1 MKTELKILKLITIV
15 FSLLVIFTLVNCND
29 EKCPYPDSM
38 EHIYY
43 TLSEDTLLIPYTG
56 YETLKFLRMTPSDT
70 DTVIYKGMG
79 RIYYE
84 NTETNYDLEPCRE
97 TYHYEAYKIK
107 FENQETISSIYDI
120 ELKLETFVSS
130 STEYFINYYKRSFSD
145 VTSLTINYNMYGG
158 YIGSIIFEDQSFSRV
173 SYLQREYNGIKERL
187 YINAYD
193 GIIRFELNEFVLQ
206 LIK

>member
-15 FSLLVIFTLVNCND
+15 FSLLVIFTFVNCND

-43 TLSEDTLLIPYTG
+43 SLSEDTLLIPYTG

-84 NTETNYDLEPCRE
+84 NTKTNYDLEPCRE

-107 FENQETISSIYDI
+107 FKNQESISSIYDI
-120 ELKLETFVSS
+120 EFKLEMTSWISS
-130 STEYFINYYKRSFSD
+130 EYYVNFLKRSFSHN
-145 VTSLTINYNMYGG
+145 TEFTLKSTWYEG
-158 YIGSIIFEDQSFSRV
+158 YVGNVMFENQTFSRV
-173 SYLQREYNGIKERL
+173 SFLQREYNDIPERL
-187 YINAYD
+187 YINSYN
-193 GIIRFELNEFVLQ
+193 GVIRLELNNYVLQ